1 MHADDDSLLD
11 AMRAGARGYLLK
23 GAEREEIARAVLT
36 VAAEERS
43 SAATPA
49 VASPPTRLA
58 HPPPAGKLFPEL
70 SVREH
75 EVIKHL
81 ATGLGNHKIAAH
93 LFLSEKTVRN
103 HLATI
108 LVKLQVRD
116 RAAAVARARDR
127 GLGDALR

>member
-11 AMRAGARGYLLK
+11 AIRAGARGYLLK

-36 VAAEERS
+36 VAVGGTVFGGDAGRRIAVY
-43 SAATPA
+43 AA
-49 VASPPTRLA
+49 R
-58 HPPPAGKLFPEL
+58 PPATAGRLFPEL

-93 LFLSEKTVRN
+93 LFLPRRPC
-103 HLATI
+103 ATTWP
-108 LVKLQVRD
+108 RSS
-116 RAAAVARARDR
+116 
-127 GLGDALR
+127 